1 MLSLNDKESLRYSQK
16 HDRRAGKISQR
27 RLKKPHRFCSCQ
39 YFPFTNEFW
48 HKKINTNKNKR
59 KNLFDHYG
67 NKCHCLTRAK
77 LLIPRIIA
85 VTSQLDSAS
94 YRNSY
99 SILRY
104 RSPTSLSSIAHYFI
118 YDEIFPIQSNWK
130 YIYYSFT
137 FVSMI

>member
-1 MLSLNDKESLRYSQK
+1 MTEGQ
-16 HDRRAGKISQR
+16 GKYHKGDWRNPTDFAHANIFH
-27 RLKKPHRFCSCQ
+27 LPMNFD
-39 YFPFTNEFW
+39 T
-48 HKKINTNKNKR
+48 KKINTNKNKR

-67 NKCHCLTRAK
+67 NNKCHCLTRAK

-104 RSPTSLSSIAHYFI
+104 RSPTSLSFIAHYFI